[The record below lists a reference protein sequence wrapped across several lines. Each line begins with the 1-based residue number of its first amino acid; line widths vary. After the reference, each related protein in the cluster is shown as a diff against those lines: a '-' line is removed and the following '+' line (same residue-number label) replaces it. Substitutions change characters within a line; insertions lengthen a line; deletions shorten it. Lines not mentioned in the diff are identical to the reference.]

1 MKYENNKKKNYIEPN
16 VNLITVNSISPEVN
30 VIEQKGK
37 KKKKKKKKIKKKK
50 KKNFFF
56 NVDFG
61 RAAASGPIGTCRYQP
76 CGGQCVKTYW
86 IMWEA

>member
-37 KKKKKKKKIKKKK
+37 NKKKKKKFFFFEKKKK
-50 KKNFFF
+50 IFF
-56 NVDFG
+56 
-61 RAAASGPIGTCRYQP
+61 
-76 CGGQCVKTYW
+76 
-86 IMWEA
+86 